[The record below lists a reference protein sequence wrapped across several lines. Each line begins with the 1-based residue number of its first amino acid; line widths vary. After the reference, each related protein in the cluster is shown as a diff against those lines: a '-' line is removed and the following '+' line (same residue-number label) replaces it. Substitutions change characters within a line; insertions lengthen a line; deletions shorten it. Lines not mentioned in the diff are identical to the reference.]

1 MFQFTYA
8 CRNKWKSQP
17 PLHHFIKIDMRFQT
31 FMKKKTIHLKI
42 DIGKSFQIFTWK
54 LTSDISMSAKSPT

>member
-1 MFQFTYA
+1 MEVT
-8 CRNKWKSQP
+8 NPSP
-17 PLHHFIKIDMRFQT
+17 PFHQNRHEISDIHE
-31 FMKKKTIHLKI
+31 KKPIHLKI